1 MLGLAAWIPMPSMN
15 TNTPINI
22 QDFRLTLRLE
32 EAGWFGARIVVA
44 GTDYDFTVSYL
55 SEPLRDLLS
64 TILDL
69 HAYYDGRYD
78 TYEPKFYL
86 VWQGEPWRY
95 KWLFEALPDEVLR
108 VTLTF
113 CDGDTPER
121 GAADEVRFVAHFSFR
136 ELARQAYQQASA
148 ILRDYGFL
156 GYRDE
161 WLASDFPISDFLRL
175 HYVLAGEPPH
185 QRSLAAEL
193 VLLTELLSER
203 KT

>member
-1 MLGLAAWIPMPSMN
+1 MKVKPS
-15 TNTPINI
+15 IEI
-22 QDFRLTLRLE
+22 QDFRLTRRLAG
-32 EAGWFGARIVVA
+32 AGWFEARIAIA
-44 GTDYDFTVSYL
+44 GTDYDFTISYL

-69 HAYYDGRYD
+69 HMYYDGRYD
-78 TYEPKFYL
+78 TDEPKFYL

-95 KWLFEALPDEVLR
+95 EWLFEALPDEVLR

-136 ELARQAYQQASA
+136 ELARQTYQQARA
-148 ILRDYGFL
+148 ILRNYGFL

-161 WLASDFPISDFLRL
+161 WIATDFPISDFLRL

-185 QRSLAAEL
+185 RDSLAAEL
-193 VLLTELLSER
+193 VLLTELLNER
-203 KT
+203 KA